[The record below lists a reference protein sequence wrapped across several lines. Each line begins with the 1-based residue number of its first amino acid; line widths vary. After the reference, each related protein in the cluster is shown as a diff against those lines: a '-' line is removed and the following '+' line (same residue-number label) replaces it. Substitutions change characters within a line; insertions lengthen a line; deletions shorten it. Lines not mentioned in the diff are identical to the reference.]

1 MCYSCTHHARIA
13 SEFYFYFASLSIWI
27 HMDHYLSLICVNVII
42 ISSLYIC
49 GPGSQTI
56 IWIFNLR
63 LYLRCY
69 SNLTHWY
76 WTDIHMGFFSY
87 VFILSDSLLIL
98 QVMEHFTS
106 EKPVI
111 YHQVYIHIGLKIQ
124 KPKVGTSSG
133 AQEKN

>member
-1 MCYSCTHHARIA
+1 M
-13 SEFYFYFASLSIWI
+13 F
-27 HMDHYLSLICVNVII
+27 
-42 ISSLYIC
+42 
-49 GPGSQTI
+49 
-56 IWIFNLR
+56 
-63 LYLRCY
+63 
-69 SNLTHWY
+69 
-76 WTDIHMGFFSY
+76 FFSY

-133 AQEKN
+133 AQEKNKIFLVIKIHPVTVSVTIVIMFI